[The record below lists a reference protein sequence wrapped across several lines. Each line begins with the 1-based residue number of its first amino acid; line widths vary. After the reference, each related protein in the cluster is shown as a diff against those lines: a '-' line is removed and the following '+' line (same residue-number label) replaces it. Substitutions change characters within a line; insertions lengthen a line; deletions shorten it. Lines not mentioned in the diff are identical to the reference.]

1 MIFINLVDKEKIRLI
16 KFDDI
21 VNNKLDSLNEL
32 LRINKN
38 QLPELPVL
46 NAKKST
52 RNHIVKV
59 ENKSFSTL
67 VESVLPRYIY
77 MKLKFVVSRLP
88 FLKRYAKKLMS
99 NNIRQSHRVK
109 KMSEAD
115 KKHFKVRFEKGVKY
129 IQIEFGLNFD

>member
-1 MIFINLVDKEKIRLI
+1 
-16 KFDDI
+16 
-21 VNNKLDSLNEL
+21 
-32 LRINKN
+32 
-38 QLPELPVL
+38 
-46 NAKKST
+46 
-52 RNHIVKV
+52 
-59 ENKSFSTL
+59 
-67 VESVLPRYIY
+67 